1 MAQLTEFVKL
11 ASDFVWNSVL
21 LYVLIFTGLLFTIRL
36 GFIQLRK
43 FGAGWRSMFGGFS
56 LKGKKA
62 DKDGMSSFQAAATSI
77 AAQVGTGNIVG
88 CATAILLGGPGS
100 VLWIWVAA
108 FFGMATIYAEAV
120 LAQKYKTRD
129 ENGEVIGGPVYYI
142 RARFQG
148 GFGKFLAGFFSVAII
163 LALGFMGNMVQA
175 NSISSSFETAF
186 GIPRPVVG
194 VIVALLAAFIF
205 MGGVTRIASVTE
217 KLVPIMAVCY
227 LVGSLIVIGVNITA
241 VPGVLR
247 DIFVGAFQPQAVLGG
262 GVGIGIMHA
271 MRYGVARG
279 LFSNEAGLGST
290 PHAHAMAKV
299 KEPQE
304 QGHIA
309 MVCVFI
315 DTFVVLTITALV
327 ILTSGIVTP
336 DMIGN
341 DSTAASLTQSAFSA
355 VFGNF
360 GNMFVAVCLLFF
372 AFSTIIG
379 WYFFGEQNI
388 KYLFGRKAVRVYS
401 IIVILC
407 VFVGSLLKVDL
418 VWSLADFF
426 NAVMALPNLIA
437 LLFLSGVVV
446 RITKG
451 QEEHALK

>member
-1 MAQLTEFVKL
+1 MC
-11 ASDFVWNSVL
+11 
-21 LYVLIFTGLLFTIRL
+21 IRD
-36 GFIQLRK
+36 R
-43 FGAGWRSMFGGFS
+43 
-56 LKGKKA
+56 
-62 DKDGMSSFQAAATSI
+62 
-77 AAQVGTGNIVG
+77 
-88 CATAILLGGPGS
+88 
-100 VLWIWVAA
+100 
-108 FFGMATIYAEAV
+108 
-120 LAQKYKTRD
+120 KYKTRD

-241 VPGVLR
+241 VPEVLR

>member
-43 FGAGWRSMFGGFS
+43 FGAGSRSMFGGFS

>member
-290 PHAHAMAKV
+290 PM
-299 KEPQE
+299 P
-304 QGHIA
+304 
-309 MVCVFI
+309 
-315 DTFVVLTITALV
+315 TLW
-327 ILTSGIVTP
+327 P
-336 DMIGN
+336 
-341 DSTAASLTQSAFSA
+341 
-355 VFGNF
+355 
-360 GNMFVAVCLLFF
+360 
-372 AFSTIIG
+372 
-379 WYFFGEQNI
+379 
-388 KYLFGRKAVRVYS
+388 R
-401 IIVILC
+401 
-407 VFVGSLLKVDL
+407 
-418 VWSLADFF
+418 
-426 NAVMALPNLIA
+426 
-437 LLFLSGVVV
+437 
-446 RITKG
+446 
-451 QEEHALK
+451 